1 MFSYCNNLT
10 NVIIGDNVTSIGDQA
25 FNSCSGLTS
34 VTIPNSVTS
43 IGSSAFYV
51 CYGMKT
57 FDFRRSTS
65 VPTLSN
71 VNAFVNT
78 PTVKEIV
85 VPDDLYDTWIAAT
98 NWNST
103 TN

>member
-1 MFSYCNNLT
+1 MFYGCSSL
-10 NVIIGDNVTSIGDQA
+10 VSI
-25 FNSCSGLTS
+25 
-34 VTIPNSVTS
+34 TIPSSVTS
-43 IGSSAFYV
+43 IGANAFSN
-51 CYGMKT
+51 CYGLKT

-71 VNAFVNT
+71 VNAFLNT